1 MGMSVGDLDAEE
13 AFLRQ
18 LDFDSSASLLLT
30 GASLAATTELP
41 NARAIS
47 VTATLGAE
55 KLVLTQFL
63 DPVGRPI
70 ESSSR
75 PNDVSFEHL
84 AIVVTDVDRAFTT
97 LQRYGAARVSV
108 SAQTIPPSN
117 PVSSGVRAIYLR
129 DPEGHF
135 LELLSFPPDKG
146 EARWHR
152 ASGKLFLGIDH
163 SAIVTSDTARSVAFY
178 GGALGLVVESES
190 LNEGR
195 EQEALSAVPGARV
208 CITSLRGQ
216 DGPGVELLEYLSPRD
231 GRPFAPSTAADRVHW
246 ELTVEVDDV
255 SAVAAQLKRAG
266 SPHDSSL
273 ANAHDLPLGYSL
285 AELVRDPDGH
295 TVRLVQ
301 R

>member
-1 MGMSVGDLDAEE
+1 
-13 AFLRQ
+13 
-18 LDFDSSASLLLT
+18 
-30 GASLAATTELP
+30 
-41 NARAIS
+41 
-47 VTATLGAE
+47 
-55 KLVLTQFL
+55 
-63 DPVGRPI
+63 
-70 ESSSR
+70 
-75 PNDVSFEHL
+75 VSFEHL

-135 LELLSFPPDKG
+135 LELLSFPPDDG
-146 EARWHR
+146 DARWHR

-178 GGALGLVVESES
+178 GGALRLVVESES

-195 EQEALSAVPGARV
+195 EQEAMSAVPGARV

-216 DGPGVELLEYLSPRD
+216 DGPGVELLEYLAPRD

-246 ELTVEVDDV
+246 EVDDV

-266 SPHDSSL
+266 SLHDSPL
-273 ANAHDLPLGYSL
+273 ANAHDLLLGYSL
-285 AELVRDPDGH
+285 EELVGDPDGH